1 MNKNTHLLL
10 WNGLLQPIIFG
21 LAFLWVIS
29 TVLAA
34 PLPPNLGELQVTPPV
49 IPPDQ
54 SVPVTVTLR
63 LQHPDYVPGS
73 AVLQRLDDT
82 GQPVVPLASFR
93 DDGQEGDETAGD
105 GVFTARTTLFAM
117 QPTDIRLGAT
127 AGFRSLPKKLRSLS
141 ASVQVK
147 PGASLAGPWAVVEE
161 GRVVFRDLH
170 GKEIHQEPL
179 ATPMPEVAAESGAAP
194 KALQMPKAPQERAI
208 VSADGTHVG
217 IIRPLPPT
225 AQTPAKGNAP
235 VSTGWEFHYL
245 GASETL
251 WTKATKDPERYFYL
265 PESSPLLST
274 KGDRVLLID
283 VSEDA
288 NDPVLAVYDRTGQAL
303 LREKAALAALID
315 ARLSTNGRYVLLKG
329 LPPMPKR
336 DLIRL
341 IVIDVDHPKQRW
353 TVTYHGGRVTSEE
366 FVENALGGFDI
377 WLNEQQRYSFPR

>member
-1 MNKNTHLLL
+1 
-10 WNGLLQPIIFG
+10 
-21 LAFLWVIS
+21 V
-29 TVLAA
+29 
-34 PLPPNLGELQVTPPV
+34 
-49 IPPDQ
+49 
-54 SVPVTVTLR
+54 
-63 LQHPDYVPGS
+63 
-73 AVLQRLDDT
+73 
-82 GQPVVPLASFR
+82 
-93 DDGQEGDETAGD
+93 
-105 GVFTARTTLFAM
+105 
-117 QPTDIRLGAT
+117 
-127 AGFRSLPKKLRSLS
+127 
-141 ASVQVK
+141 
-147 PGASLAGPWAVVEE
+147 
-161 GRVVFRDLH
+161 
-170 GKEIHQEPL
+170 
-179 ATPMPEVAAESGAAP
+179 ESGAAP
-194 KALQMPKAPQERAI
+194 KALQVPKAPQERAI